1 MSRTLSDIARC
12 GALFNLP
19 LVMLLAGTARAQEVP
34 TAPAPP
40 PTAARIVSHE
50 VTISR
55 SAAML
60 KLELSDGRTLELGLD
75 DGQAAL
81 EGLGAP
87 GLVRLG
93 AVPRGSQLDRSWREL
108 LDAVIDAPTET
119 LPSLLKEWSFE
130 SGPGQSLDQALESA
144 VAGIEVAPA
153 AAAPISDS
161 LTKLQE
167 RIAELEAQKAEVEV
181 EREAAERVREA
192 IEHGRRS
199 PWNRGPFHFLARGL
213 AGIFSVLMVYVVL
226 FGIGLATIVFGGRK
240 YIEGVADTARNAT
253 LRSFLVGIAGAF
265 LTLPAF
271 VLGIIALAI
280 SIVGIPALLLWVPLF
295 PLAVVA
301 AVTLGYLAVA
311 HAGGEALAERRLY
324 GGEWFQ
330 RGNSYYF
337 LLTGLGLL
345 LALYIG
351 SAVVAMGGPWLGFLA
366 GLLKFFAVMV
376 TWAAFS
382 IGFGAVLLS
391 RAGTRPIRANGRPA
405 DPDLFADTE
414 DAGGI

>member
-1 MSRTLSDIARC
+1 MSRILSDIARR
-12 GALFNLP
+12 GALLTVP
-19 LVMLLAGTARAQEVP
+19 IAALLLAGPGLAQE
-34 TAPAPP
+34 APAPP
-40 PTAARIVSHE
+40 VPPTPATRIVSHE

-55 SAAML
+55 AAALL
-60 KLELSDGRTLELGLD
+60 KLELADGRNLELGLD
-75 DGQAAL
+75 DGQAQL

-87 GLVRLG
+87 GLVKLG
-93 AVPRGSQLDRSWREL
+93 AAARGGELDRSWREL
-108 LDAVIDAPTET
+108 LGEVIDAPAEE
-119 LPSLLKEWSFE
+119 LPRLLRDWSFDE
-130 SGPGQSLDQALESA
+130 GAGKALDEALEGALS
-144 VAGIEVAPA
+144 GIELPMAAP
-153 AAAPISDS
+153 APISDS
-161 LTKLQE
+161 LIKLQE
-167 RIAELEAQKAEVEV
+167 RIAELEAAKAEVEV
-181 EREAAERVREA
+181 EAHAAEQMREAF
-192 IEHGRRS
+192 EHNRRS
-199 PWNRGPFHFLARGL
+199 WNRGPFYHVTHGL
-213 AGIFSVLMVYVVL
+213 AEIFSVLMVYVVL
-226 FGIGLATIVFGGRK
+226 FAIGLATIVFGGRK

-301 AVTLGYLAVA
+301 ALLLGYLAVA

-345 LALYIG
+345 LALFIG
-351 SAVVAMGGPWLGFLA
+351 GAVVTMGGPWLGFMS

-405 DPDLFADTE
+405 ESDLFTDTE
-414 DAGGI
+414 DAGVA